1 MGVFDHLLQEFEL
14 PLTGAVPIFSLIL
27 FIILLSPILLKKI
40 KVPGIIGLIISGVI
54 IGPNGLNIL
63 EQNSAVNLFSTIGLL
78 YIMFIAGIEL
88 DIYEFKR
95 NKYKSLGFGF
105 FTFII
110 PLSLGIP
117 VCHYLLGYNWT
128 ASLLIASMFATHTLV
143 SYPIVAKF
151 GISRNQAVAVTVGG
165 TILTDTAVLILLAVI
180 IGSVEGG
187 LNPQFWLNL
196 IISLAI
202 FLSIIFFIIPKIAKW
217 FFLHLGEDKTSHYVL
232 ILSLVFLSA
241 FLAEISG
248 VEPIIGAFMAGLALN
263 RLIPHSST
271 LMNRLEFVGNA
282 IFIPF
287 FLISVGMLVD
297 LKILFQGSTAI
308 IVAVTLSIVALVGKY
323 GAALVTQK
331 IYKYSASQRKLI
343 FGLSSAHAAA
353 TLAVILVGYRAN
365 IIDENILNGTVIL
378 ILITCVVASFA
389 TESASKKIFHEQRIM
404 KSEETEPLVHEENI
418 IIPIANFDNLE
429 TLVDLVVLLKSKQRP
444 SVMHILSV
452 VKYDDEAEKNMQ
464 KIKRDLNYFV
474 RYAAASETNLKTVVT
489 FDVNSANGIIRIS
502 REIMADI
509 FVMGWPKTR
518 TFLSR
523 VFNHTIESII
533 NSTDKTILFCNI
545 HGTLNTTRQIKVLC
559 PTQSEL
565 EPGFQQW
572 LTKVRLLS
580 SELRAK
586 LLFFCNGQTQAAIN
600 GLIKKK
606 SPPVSYS
613 SFVDMKDFLVLSKD
627 INADDLFIVISS
639 REGGVSYQPELK
651 HVPKKL
657 NKYFTDLNL
666 ILIYPA
672 TKSDEADRVQEYKS
686 PNVSSENHEQMETME
701 QT

>member
-117 VCHYLLGYNWT
+117 VCHYLLGYSWT

-143 SYPIVAKF
+143 SYPIVTKF

-187 LNPQFWLNL
+187 LNPQFWINL

-308 IVAVTLSIVALVGKY
+308 IVAVTLSIVALAGKF
-323 GAALVTQK
+323 GAALITQK
-331 IYKYSASQRKLI
+331 LYKYSASQRKLI

-353 TLAVILVGYRAN
+353 TLAVILVGFRAN

-378 ILITCVVASFA
+378 ILITCIVASFA
-389 TESASKKIFHEQRIM
+389 TESASKKLLHEQRTI
-404 KSEETEPLVHEENI
+404 KSKENEPLIHEENI

-429 TLVDLVVLLKSKQRP
+429 ALVDLVVLLKSKQRP
-444 SVMHILSV
+444 SVIHILSV
-452 VKYDDEAEKNMQ
+452 VKYNDEAEKNMQ
-464 KIKRDLNYFV
+464 KIKHDLNYFV
-474 RYAAASETNLKTVVT
+474 RYASASETTIKPVVT

-509 FVMGWPKTR
+509 FVMGWPKNR

-523 VFNHTIESII
+523 VFNQTIESII

-545 HGTLNTTRQIKVLC
+545 HGSLNTTRQIKILC
-559 PTQSEL
+559 PPQSEL

-572 LTKVRLLS
+572 LTKVRLLGV
-580 SELRAK
+580 ELRTK
-586 LLFFCNGQTQAAIN
+586 LLFFCNGQTQAAIDSS
-600 GLIKKK
+600 IKKK

-613 SFVDMKDFLVLSKD
+613 SFTEIKDFLVLSKD

-651 HVPKKL
+651 QLPKKL
-657 NKYFTDLNL
+657 NKYFADLHL

-672 TKSDEADRVQEYKS
+672 TKLNEADRVKEYKS
-686 PNVSSENHEQMETME
+686 LDVSNENYEQQETI
-701 QT
+701 TS

>member
-14 PLTGAVPIFSLIL
+14 PLTNAVPIFSLIL

-54 IGPNGLNIL
+54 IGPHGLNIL
-63 EQNSAVNLFSTIGLL
+63 EQNSAINLFSTIGLL

-117 VCHYLLGYNWT
+117 VCHYLLGYGWT
-128 ASLLIASMFATHTLV
+128 ASLLIASMFSTHTLV
-143 SYPIVAKF
+143 AYPIAAKF

-180 IGSVEGG
+180 VGSVEGG
-187 LNPQFWLNL
+187 LNPQFWLKL
-196 IISLAI
+196 VVSLTI
-202 FLSIIFFIIPKIAKW
+202 FLFIIFFLIPKVAKW
-217 FFLHLGEDKTSHYVL
+217 FFLHLEEDKTSHYVL

-241 FLAEISG
+241 FLAEVAG

-297 LKILFQGSTAI
+297 LKILFQGPTAI
-308 IVAVTLSIVALVGKY
+308 IVALTLSIVALAGKF

-331 IYKYSASQRKLI
+331 VYGYSANQRKLI
-343 FGLSSAHAAA
+343 FGLSSGHAAA
-353 TLAVILVGYRAN
+353 TLAVILVGYRAD

-378 ILITCVVASFA
+378 ILITCIIASFA
-389 TESASKKIFHEQRIM
+389 TESASKKLIQERKALPDEEHEI
-404 KSEETEPLVHEENI
+404 TAHEENI

-429 TLVDLVVLLKSKQRP
+429 SLVDLVILLKSKQRP
-444 SVMHILSV
+444 SVIHILSV
-452 VKYDDEAEKNMQ
+452 VKYDDDAEQKMQ

-474 RYAAASETNLKTVVT
+474 RYASASETNLKTVVT
-489 FDVNSANGIIRIS
+489 FDLNSANGIIRIS
-502 REIMADI
+502 REIMANI
-509 FVMGWPKTR
+509 IVMGWPKNR

-523 VFNHTIESII
+523 VFNQTVESII
-533 NSTDKTILFCNI
+533 NSTDKAILFCNI

-559 PTQSEL
+559 PPHAEL
-565 EPGFQQW
+565 EPGFHQW
-572 LTKVRLLS
+572 LSKINILR
-580 SELRAK
+580 SELRTK
-586 LLFFCNGQTQAAIN
+586 LLFFCNGQTQAAIK
-600 GLIKKK
+600 GSVKKK
-606 SPPVSYS
+606 NPPITYSP
-613 SFVDMKDFLVLSKD
+613 FVDMKDFLVLSKD
-627 INADDLFIVISS
+627 LNADDLFVVISS
-639 REGGVSYQPELK
+639 REGGMSYQHELK
-651 HVPKKL
+651 SLPKRI

-672 TKSDEADRVQEYKS
+672 TKIDEADRVKIY
-686 PNVSSENHEQMETME
+686 NSSNKGNESHEEVESITS
-701 QT
+701 